1 MKKATVTI
9 AFDDE
14 KLGALEFS
22 LRKEHSSVQEHL
34 EDALNALYEK
44 TVPEP
49 LREYLDSKAVPA
61 PKPKRTAKSAAPK
74 TPNSEPKPAAA
85 VNQNRVALPRQLF
98 GARAA
103 DAAGCAGDERD
114 FFLHMQNLRGFPYC
128 LSA

>member
-49 LREYLDSKAVPA
+49 VREYLDS
-61 PKPKRTAKSAAPK
+61 RAAPAAR
-74 TPNSEPKPAAA
+74 PRRPARPAKP
-85 VNQNRVALPRQLF
+85 QPREEIPSALTQPT
-98 GARAA
+98 
-103 DAAGCAGDERD
+103 DER
-114 FFLHMQNLRGFPYC
+114 NGE
-128 LSA
+128 

>member
-1 MKKATVTI
+1 MKKATVTVT
-9 AFDDE
+9 FDDE

-61 PKPKRTAKSAAPK
+61 PKPKRTVKPTTPK
-74 TPNSEPKPAAA
+74 PQSSEPKPAA
-85 VNQNRVALPRQLF
+85 VTVK
-98 GARAA
+98 
-103 DAAGCAGDERD
+103 ER
-114 FFLHMQNLRGFPYC
+114 N
-128 LSA
+128 

>member
-9 AFDDE
+9 VFDDE

-49 LREYLDSKAVPA
+49 LREYLDSKAAPAAVKPKCPVKPAA
-61 PKPKRTAKSAAPK
+61 PKPQS
-74 TPNSEPKPAAA
+74 SEPKPAA
-85 VNQNRVALPRQLF
+85 VKEGN
-98 GARAA
+98 
-103 DAAGCAGDERD
+103 
-114 FFLHMQNLRGFPYC
+114 
-128 LSA
+128 

>member
-22 LRKEHSSVQEHL
+22 LRKEHSSVQACMD
-34 EDALNALYEK
+34 DALKQLYEQ
-44 TVPEP
+44 TVPEAV
-49 LREYLDSKAVPA
+49 REYLDSKAVPA

-85 VNQNRVALPRQLF
+85 VVKEGN
-98 GARAA
+98 
-103 DAAGCAGDERD
+103 
-114 FFLHMQNLRGFPYC
+114 
-128 LSA
+128 

>member
-1 MKKATVTI
+1 MKKVNITLT
-9 AFDDE
+9 FDDD
-14 KLGALEFS
+14 KLDALEFS

-34 EDALNALYEK
+34 ENALNALYEK

-85 VNQNRVALPRQLF
+85 VVKEGN
-98 GARAA
+98 
-103 DAAGCAGDERD
+103 
-114 FFLHMQNLRGFPYC
+114 
-128 LSA
+128 